1 MAAMKKSE
9 HILKLS
15 LSFAAKLCATEN
27 SLSAG
32 VDGNNSVTK
41 QLQVTGSDSCTF
53 ITGLQKKHFY
63 ILLQINILYYFTFN

>member
-15 LSFAAKLCATEN
+15 LSFAAEN

-41 QLQVTGSDSCTF
+41 QLQVTGSEFYSCTF

-63 ILLQINILYYFTFN
+63 ILLQINIFYYFTFN

>member
-15 LSFAAKLCATEN
+15 LSFAAKLCAAEN

-41 QLQVTGSDSCTF
+41 QLQVTGSDSYTF
-53 ITGLQKKHFY
+53 ITGLQKKHF
-63 ILLQINILYYFTFN
+63 